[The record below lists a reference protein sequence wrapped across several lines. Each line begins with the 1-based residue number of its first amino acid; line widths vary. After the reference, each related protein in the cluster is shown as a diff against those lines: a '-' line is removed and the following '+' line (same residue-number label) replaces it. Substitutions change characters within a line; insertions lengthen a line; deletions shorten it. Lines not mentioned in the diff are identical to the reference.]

1 MTKEIEF
8 KIFAKNKGFN
18 LSVNIVVYSLLFIGI
33 GIAYLAGKFLDNST
47 LESVGQGVG
56 ILGCILMIYFKI
68 TQVSKRKSLN
78 GNLNKKLRFRTREI
92 LIDDIKI
99 ELNEIKKIE
108 FFINDYFDKW
118 DSQAP
123 GDFNPA
129 RTNGTANICELTLIN
144 GQKTKVNFQLMYAN
158 EFLKMRELLLQYYS
172 ENKIHFLKLIEYLGI
187 EKYEEIQEFKKTLQP
202 TSVTAAQS
210 HNFAKN

>member
-8 KIFAKNKGFN
+8 KIFTKNKGFK

-33 GIAYLAGKFLDNST
+33 GIAYLAREYLGNST
-47 LESVGQGVG
+47 IENLGQGVG
-56 ILGCILMIYFKI
+56 ILACMLMIYFKI
-68 TQVSKRKSLN
+68 TQASKRKSLN

-108 FFINDYFDKW
+108 FYINDYFDKW
-118 DSQAP
+118 ESQAP
-123 GDFNPA
+123 GDFAPG
-129 RTNGTANICELTLIN
+129 RTNGTSNICELTLIN
-144 GQKTKVNFQLMYAN
+144 GHKTKVNFQLMYEN

-187 EKYEEIQEFKKTLQP
+187 EKYEEIQEFKKTLPP
-202 TSVTAAQS
+202 TLAISNAG
-210 HNFAKN
+210 